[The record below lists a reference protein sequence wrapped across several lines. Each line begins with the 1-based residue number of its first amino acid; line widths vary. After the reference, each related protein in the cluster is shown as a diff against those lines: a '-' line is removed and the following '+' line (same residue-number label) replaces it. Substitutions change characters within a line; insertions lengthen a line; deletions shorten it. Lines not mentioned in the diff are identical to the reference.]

1 MRKGPRQFRGNNK
14 LTPSTVQYSI
24 NARFEVCSALLSRK
38 KSILSMVKSGTM
50 SVLDTMISFELLR
63 LDN

>member
-24 NARFEVCSALLSRK
+24 RIRISAR
-38 KSILSMVKSGTM
+38 
-50 SVLDTMISFELLR
+50 FELLR